1 MKGNEFFGYVKNRE
15 YISPL
20 VGAPVSTV
28 AVPRL
33 MPNANYDFMI
43 WALMGIQIKAD
54 VNGRGGVFYAADM
67 S

>member
-1 MKGNEFFGYVKNRE
+1 
-15 YISPL
+15 
-20 VGAPVSTV
+20 
-28 AVPRL
+28 

-54 VNGRGGVFYAADM
+54 VNGRGGVFYAANL